1 MTKEQI
7 LQVTGLSEDE
17 FYQQYPD
24 QETFCNDYPE
34 VCSQIEQNNY
44 FDSVDYKAQNGI
56 ETSKPYTNFDDYKKA
71 MQIHDVESAKAR
83 TYNNFQNDLYSYAN
97 QNPSLFETTTSL
109 GNLFNTL
116 SPQQQDALAQKYN
129 AEFITDALSVNRK
142 KYINSMEMNIP
153 GKGMG
158 YYSFPTNDVVYGTQE
173 LKRPNYEFPRLT
185 VNTPDINRN
194 KTFQPFKVL
203 APIVNNYNLPKEL
216 IKNNLQTVPLK
227 DYKELQVLQHK
238 MTPVQTMR
246 KVGSIGTSYTTPLN
260 KYYSIVDLLKS
271 QGKDSSFGER
281 KKLAQMAGINN
292 YTGSAA
298 QNMQLIDYASKMKQG
313 GQPCYKCGG
322 MYEKGGTAIFPAMRT
337 MFKKGGYYGMDGKF
351 HRNTDSGTY
360 VPGGGYYFQDG
371 STVTSSTPPTSGS
384 PVNIS
389 QTDSSYYGLNPDNS
403 FRINTEEK
411 YTFDK
416 DPKEY
421 KNFGSDGID
430 DEYDLYETPN
440 LGGLNIAENQE
451 QQNFEPFDASQYS
464 SVIDPNTGFTTYSKN
479 NKVLTNIKKQDPQLW
494 EQLKEEG
501 KGARF
506 RTGQTD
512 IQKFGRTAGKI
523 AGTMQAGI
531 DLAGT
536 VGNVLSERNRRR
548 DMNAAAI
555 NMGSTAG
562 TYTNP
567 QGSSKGD
574 YGVTGSTYGAFKPYN
589 VGTFSYKGM
598 YGKYGMEVP
607 SYQVGGGF
615 SNLFASPQLAAPISS
630 PVELMPNIPFTQLAA
645 PIVDNTAVYRTN
657 QKVNNTSYNIPS
669 GTLNVDAAL
678 QAVAGVESS
687 SKPGET
693 KVGMGTK
700 LVGEGGK
707 KASASGTYQIT
718 TSTLQDIYNNDKS
731 ISSKYD
737 TFKQFKSAFDKDA
750 KVEYEAA
757 RSLMTRHIQDY
768 GVFALGA
775 WYYPE
780 FARRAAK
787 GDKSVFD
794 IIPRRD
800 FGNSV
805 KWGDD
810 FNKKLNAYNK
820 LAGTNY
826 TPNTTFNIQTS
837 TTPTNANFSLKNL
850 MNFAKTNDWN
860 VTSTTGGDHNVGS
873 KHGKGRAIDVSVKNK
888 TPQQIADFMKL
899 AQSQGYRVLDERVRP
914 KGQKKWYGPHLHLD
928 FKTGGQ
934 LGGQV
939 VEMDEDEIKQFLA
952 AGGQLE
958 FID

>member
-1 MTKEQI
+1 MNKQSI
-7 LQVTGLSEDE
+7 LELTGLSEDD
-17 FYQQYPD
+17 FYNQYPD
-24 QETFCNDYPE
+24 QASFCSDYPDMCGE
-34 VCSQIEQNNY
+34 LME
-44 FDSVDYKAQNGI
+44 AQNGI
-56 ETSKPYTNFDDYKKA
+56 NVEIPENLRNRVGVNTQGNVGMINYTPQLQPMVRDESGTFKRPRSFDRMGRAIGPMVETFDK
-71 MQIHDVESAKAR
+71 IP
-83 TYNNFQNDLYSYAN
+83 T
-97 QNPSLFETTTSL
+97 
-109 GNLFNTL
+109 
-116 SPQQQDALAQKYN
+116 
-129 AEFITDALSVNRK
+129 VNEPGG
-142 KYINSMEMNIP
+142 YINPDFEGYASNQPTAGWQTSTGMWSRP
-153 GKGMG
+153 GMAA
-158 YYSFPTNDVVYGTQE
+158 
-173 LKRPNYEFPRLT
+173 
-185 VNTPDINRN
+185 NTPYIDRS
-194 KTFQPFKVL
+194 KTLQPLKVL

-227 DYKELQVLQHK
+227 DFGAAKTLQST
-238 MTPVQTMR
+238 MSPAQTMR
-246 KVGSIGTSYTTPLN
+246 EVGAIGASYSTPLN
-260 KYYSIVDLLKS
+260 KYSSIVDLLKS
-271 QGKDSSFGER
+271 KGKDSSFAER
-281 KKLAQMAGINN
+281 KKLAESYGLKN
-292 YTGSAA
+292 YTGSAT
-298 QNMQLIDYASKMKQG
+298 QNNELINYVSKMKQG
-313 GQPCYKCGG
+313 GQPCYECGG

-360 VPGGGYYFQDG
+360 VPGSGYYFQNG

-384 PVNIS
+384 PVDVSAGQSWSASGDGSYNIDTNFQYDIEDENQES
-389 QTDSSYYGLNPDNS
+389 GIYGDGVN
-403 FRINTEEK
+403 
-411 YTFDK
+411 
-416 DPKEY
+416 
-421 KNFGSDGID
+421 GSRRNRRN
-430 DEYDLYETPN
+430 ELYESPD
-440 LGGLNIAENQE
+440 LGGLNMDEEQYDEE
-451 QQNFEPFDASQYS
+451 QQNIEPFDSSQYS
-464 SVIDPNTGFTTYSKN
+464 NAVDPNTGFTTWSKD
-479 NKVLTNIKKQDPQLW
+479 NKQLTNIKKQDPELW

-523 AGTMQAGI
+523 ANTMQTGVE
-531 DLAGT
+531 LAGT
-536 VGNVLSERNRRR
+536 IGNVLNERNRKRNM
-548 DMNAAAI
+548 DAAAM
-555 NMGSTAG
+555 NMGSTAAMF
-562 TYTNP
+562 TNP

-630 PVELMPNIPFTQLAA
+630 PMELMPNIPFTQLAA

-657 QKVNNTSYNIPS
+657 QKVNNTSSNIPS

-687 SKPGET
+687 SKPGESKTGLRT
-693 KVGMGTK
+693 KI
-700 LVGEGGK
+700 VGEGGK

-718 TSTLQDIYNNDKS
+718 NPTLQDIYNIDKS

-737 TFKQFKSAFDKDA
+737 TFKQFKSAFDTDP

-757 RSLMTRHIQDY
+757 RSLMSRYIKNY

-794 IIPRRD
+794 ITPRRD

-805 KWGDD
+805 TWGDD

-850 MNFAKTNDWN
+850 INFSKTNGWN

-914 KGQKKWYGPHLHLD
+914 KGQKKWDGAHLHLD